1 MKLSI
6 VQIEKLYH
14 FLMFFSI
21 FQNADWYR
29 QYESISDLSFKLPET
44 YKSPNLI
51 ALFWI
56 AESKKENKLIENFEG
71 IYPYIIN
78 KNDKGIDLP
87 EYKDVL
93 KALKNE

>member
-1 MKLSI
+1 MKLSS

-29 QYESISDLSFKLPET
+29 QYESISELSFKLPET
-44 YKSPNLI
+44 YKASNLI

-56 AESKKENKLIENFEG
+56 AESKKEDKLLENFEG
-71 IYPYIIN
+71 LYPYIIN
-78 KNDKGIDLP
+78 KHEKGLTMP
-87 EYKDVL
+87 EYRDVL
-93 KALKNE
+93 EALRNE